1 MKARRVLHPS
11 DFSPASRAAFRRAV
25 AIAKAERA
33 ELLIVHATVPVI
45 PQAGDGFVPAN
56 VYDDIER
63 AIRDDARQRLD
74 KLVATAKAAKIR
86 VRSLLLDGTP
96 AEQIVRAARKHRADL
111 IVIGTH
117 GRTGL
122 ARVLLGSVAARVV
135 GTAPCPVL
143 TVRAK

>member
-86 VRSLLLDGTP
+86 GRSLLLDGTP